1 MTTKAAAPTAN
12 AKAPTRSADK
22 VAAASKAP
30 TRTAPT
36 KAAPATKPAAKV
48 PAKTAAKAAAPA
60 ASKPAS
66 NRYGIPQLVEGVRE
80 ILPLV
85 ASCTTDRVV
94 RAVFQAMTE
103 AYASGKIVNIPDFGK
118 LEIKHRP
125 ARKGRNPA
133 TGAEIDIP
141 AKTVPKFT
149 FAKKMKDAVNT

>member
-1 MTTKAAAPTAN
+1 MTTKAAPAAN

-36 KAAPATKPAAKV
+36 KTTPSKTLAAKV
-48 PAKTAAKAAAPA
+48 PAKTAAKATTPVAG
-60 ASKPAS
+60 KPAS
-66 NRYGIPQLVEGVRE
+66 TRYGIPQLVEGVRG

-103 AYASGKIVNIPDFGK
+103 AYASGKVVNIPDFGR